1 MSLKFSNNLIYSY
14 IIIQVVLLMRKCYAI
29 RIWKNIIEMV
39 DLYLIKFLFIYE
51 LTMNKYA

>member
-1 MSLKFSNNLIYSY
+1 MSLKLSNNLIYSY

-39 DLYLIKFLFIYE
+39 DLYFTKFLFIYK
-51 LTMNKYA
+51 LAMN